1 MAKAAKAAAA
11 AKMAGGAISGAAGAA
26 GKVVSGTVNTAG
38 NAISGAHRMSLENQ
52 RVANDYAKSMRTQAR
67 AVDKTFGMTEEQF
80 ANLTKYDR
88 ADRAMDTTDRGL
100 SLVERN
106 WKAVL
111 LIFIIVLILFFV
123 FRNSI
128 KGFVQRLV
136 GKVKNS
142 SIKNDIEEKTGQQC
156 TLSDDEFETICV
168 SILNNHAGGGENE
181 YGAAV
186 QMCKCQNQADWE
198 MLKRTFGT
206 RTLDRPWIVGDI
218 DVSLEDLIT
227 KYWKNASSACTKLY
241 SHLISRRIKD
251 DAVLTFL
258 SQHR

>member
-1 MAKAAKAAAA
+1 MTKAAIAAAA
-11 AKMAGGAISGAAGAA
+11 AKMAGGAI
-26 GKVVSGTVNTAG
+26 SGTVNTAG
-38 NAISGAHRMSLENQ
+38 NAISGAHRMNLESQ

-88 ADRAMDTTDRGL
+88 ADRAMESTDKGL

-111 LIFIIVLILFFV
+111 IIFIIVLILFFI

-142 SIKNDIEEKTGQQC
+142 NIKNEVEAKTGQQC

-241 SHLISRRIKD
+241 SHLISHRIKD

-258 SQHR
+258 DKNR

>member
-1 MAKAAKAAAA
+1 MAANAAIDVHKVHMQENTKRMKA
-11 AKMAGGAISGAAGAA
+11 
-26 GKVVSGTVNTAG
+26 
-38 NAISGAHRMSLENQ
+38 
-52 RVANDYAKSMRTQAR
+52 ANDYANDLRTKQR
-67 AVDKTFGMTEEQF
+67 AVDRTFDMTQEEF
-80 ANLTKYDR
+80 DKLTKYDR

-106 WKAVL
+106 WKAVII
-111 LIFIIVLILFFV
+111 IFVIVLILYFI
-123 FRNSI
+123 FRNRI
-128 KGFVQRLV
+128 KSMVGSLV
-136 GKVKNS
+136 GRVKQANKKS
-142 SIKNDIEEKTGQQC
+142 EIESKTGQQC

-258 SQHR
+258 SQHS

>member
-1 MAKAAKAAAA
+1 MGVERKVVKNA
-11 AKMAGGAISGAAGAA
+11 AKMISGAPGKAGSA
-26 GKVVSGTVNTAG
+26 VSE
-38 NAISGAHRMSLENQ
+38 AHRMSLESQ
-52 RVANDYAKSMRTQAR
+52 RVANDYAMDLRTKKR
-67 AVDKTFGMTEEQF
+67 AMDPTWQMSDEQL
-80 ANLTKYDR
+80 AQLNKYER
-88 ADRAMDTTDRGL
+88 ADRAMESTDRGL

-111 LIFIIVLILFFV
+111 IIFIIVLILFFI

-142 SIKNDIEEKTGQQC
+142 NIKNEVEAKTGQQC

>member
-1 MAKAAKAAAA
+1 
-11 AKMAGGAISGAAGAA
+11 MAGGAISGAAGAA

-38 NAISGAHRMSLENQ
+38 NAISGAHNMSLENQ

-67 AVDKTFGMTEEQF
+67 VQDPTWQMSDEQF
-80 ANLTKYDR
+80 AQLNKYER
-88 ADRAMDTTDRGL
+88 ADRAMDSTDRGL

-106 WKAVL
+106 WKAVII
-111 LIFIIVLILFFV
+111 IFIIVLILFFI

-156 TLSDDEFETICV
+156 TLSDDELETMCS
-168 SILNNHAGGGENE
+168 SILTCHSGCSENE

-206 RTLDRPWIVGDI
+206 RTLDRPFLVGDI

-227 KYWKNASSACTKLY
+227 KYWGNASSACTKLY
-241 SHLISRRIKD
+241 SHLISKRIKD

-258 SQHR
+258 AKNR